1 MKKIIIA
8 AFVCLIASGL
18 AAAQVITAIKAG
30 KLVDPGNGTVTVNQ
44 VILTKG
50 PDITAIGPGLEI
62 PAGAKVIDLSNMTVM
77 PGMMD
82 AHTHLCMNTQH
93 KRDGG
98 NYYFTSLLDSNAKR
112 AIQGAVNARSMLE
125 YGFTAVRDV
134 GNEGNYACVEVRRSI
149 NEGLI
154 EGPLLITAGRIIA
167 PYGGQ
172 FQLQPDKQNLAEP
185 EYFFADTRD
194 EIRKAIRQ
202 NLHYGATVIK
212 LVIDD
217 QRYIYSVDDIKFA
230 IEEAHTYG
238 VKLAA
243 HAWTAQGALNAA
255 KAGVDSIEHAVAI
268 TDEALAIAKQNNVPI
283 VPIPFTE
290 IDAVLGG
297 DPGGNVKTNEQLF
310 IDPVRRAQKA
320 GVTLVWGPDVIFN
333 TAEWPRG
340 RLSIDGVDEWK
351 RTGIPNLTILQA
363 LTVNPAKVLGIEKNR
378 GNIKVGMRADIIAVR
393 DNPLEK
399 IETVKDVVFVM
410 RGGIVY
416 KDRVG
421 QK

>member
-1 MKKIIIA
+1 MKKYTFA
-8 AFVCLIASGL
+8 LSLVLFSCLAVS
-18 AAAQVITAIKAG
+18 AQVTAIKAG
-30 KLVDPGNGTVTVNQ
+30 KIVDPATGTVTTDQ
-44 VILTKG
+44 IILVEGTDIKAVG
-50 PDITAIGPGLEI
+50 PNVQI
-62 PAGAKVIDLSNMTVM
+62 PAGAKVIDLSNQVVM

-82 AHTHLCMNTQH
+82 AHAHLCMNTQH
-93 KRDGG
+93 ERDGG
-98 NYYFTSLLDSNAKR
+98 RYYFTTLLDSNAKR
-112 AIQGAVNARSMLE
+112 AIQGAVNARSMLD
-125 YGFTAVRDV
+125 YGFTAVRDI

-154 EGPLLITAGRIIA
+154 DGPLLITAGRIIA

-230 IEEAHTYG
+230 IEEAHAAG

-255 KAGVDSIEHAVAI
+255 KAGVDTIEHAVAI
-268 TDEALAIAKQNNVPI
+268 TDEALAIAKQNNVAI

-290 IDAVLGG
+290 IDAVLSGT
-297 DPGGNVKTNEQLF
+297 PGGNKDTNERWF
-310 IDPVRRAQKA
+310 IDPVQRAHKA

-333 TAEWPRG
+333 TPEWPRG
-340 RLSIDGVDEWK
+340 KLSIDGVDEWK

-363 LTVNPAKVLGIEKNR
+363 LTTNPAKALGLEKTR
-378 GNIKVGMRADIIAVR
+378 GAIKPGMRADIIAVR

-410 RGGIVY
+410 RIGKVY
-416 KDRVG
+416 KAN
-421 QK
+421 

>member
-1 MKKIIIA
+1 MKKFTFA
-8 AFVCLIASGL
+8 LSL
-18 AAAQVITAIKAG
+18 ALFSFLAISAQVTAIKAG
-30 KLVDPGNGTVTVNQ
+30 KIVDPATGTVTTDQ
-44 VILTKG
+44 IILVEGT
-50 PDITAIGPGLEI
+50 DIKAVGSNVQI
-62 PAGAKVIDLSNMTVM
+62 PAGAKVIDLSKQVVM

-98 NYYFTSLLDSNAKR
+98 RYYFTTLLDSNAKR
-112 AIQGAVNARSMLE
+112 AIQGAVNARSMLD

-154 EGPLLITAGRIIA
+154 DGPLFITAGRIIA

-194 EIRKAIRQ
+194 EMKKAIRQ
-202 NLHYGATVIK
+202 NIHYGATVIK

-230 IEEAHTYG
+230 IEEAHAAG

-268 TDEALAIAKQNNVPI
+268 TDEALVIAKQNNVAI

-290 IDAVLGG
+290 IDAVLSGT
-297 DPGGNVKTNEQLF
+297 PGGNKQTNEQLF
-310 IDPVRRAQKA
+310 IDPVQRAHKA

-333 TAEWPRG
+333 TPEWPRG

-363 LTVNPAKVLGIEKNR
+363 LTTNPAKVLGLEKTR
-378 GNIKVGMRADIIAVR
+378 GALKPGMRADIIAVR

-399 IETVKDVVFVM
+399 IETVKDVTFVM
-410 RGGIVY
+410 RIGKVY
-416 KDRVG
+416 KG
-421 QK
+421 N